1 MATIS
6 TVAALSGIGLAVWIY
21 LRRRIHGKAPLEKAG
36 QVHVLI
42 SKKYYMDTLYEDVIV
57 RQGFFKILAGAL
69 DWFDKNVVDGIADLS
84 GWFFR
89 NIGKAI
95 GKFQSGQVQAYASGV
110 AFGVLA
116 IILSLLLA

>member
-1 MATIS
+1 M
-6 TVAALSGIGLAVWIY
+6 
-21 LRRRIHGKAPLEKAG
+21 EKAG
-36 QVHVLI
+36 HVHDLI

-57 RQGFFKILAGAL
+57 RQGFFKIFAGVV
-69 DWFDKNVVDGIADLS
+69 DWFDRNFVDGLVDLI

-95 GKFQSGQVQAYASGV
+95 GKFQSGQVQAYATGV

-116 IILSLLLA
+116 IILALLLA